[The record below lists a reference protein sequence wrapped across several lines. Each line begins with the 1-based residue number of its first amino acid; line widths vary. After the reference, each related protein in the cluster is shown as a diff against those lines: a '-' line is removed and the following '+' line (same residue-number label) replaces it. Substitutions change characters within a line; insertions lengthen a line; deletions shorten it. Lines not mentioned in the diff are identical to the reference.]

1 MITLQNFQF
10 RYVSVAKIR
19 QAPILHSSQD
29 QVGVHTPE
37 VSTFDG
43 CLSWGGSI
51 LDWPP
56 SWRVVQLRQCPSWR
70 NKVDDDGQL
79 LDVCQFGKVSVA

>member
-1 MITLQNFQF
+1 MFVT
-10 RYVSVAKIR
+10 KIS

-29 QVGVHTPE
+29 QVGVHTLE

-43 CLSWGGSI
+43 YLSWGGSR

-56 SWRVVQLRQCPSWR
+56 SWRVNVQLRQCPSWR

-79 LDVCQFGKVSVA
+79 LNVCQFGKVSVA